1 MEAKRKM
8 VVGMFRNRDFRRL
21 VFFATLIVVF
31 FVAVLFITLST
42 LTNTFVADVIERD
55 TAVIGR
61 LVSDHPELKDHI
73 AAAFSSTV
81 DEEFYEEGLKAAAS
95 LGYTKKIVSDTGFLK
110 RNMFQNILKTTIICV
125 IIFLIFF
132 LVVYITLNR
141 VFKRMKLMSQEIEKV
156 MDGKINTRLPE
167 DMEGDFAILC
177 DKLNQLISRMNSL
190 IEKLQLEKDSIKCMM
205 SNMSHQMKT
214 PITSLKMFNEILERD
229 GHNEEVRKEFV
240 ERNNRLIE
248 RIEKLVENLLKYSK
262 MHSGVI
268 NLDVRKGNISN
279 VLSEML
285 EELEP
290 VFKSRK
296 QKVITK
302 LDDVGESF
310 FDPEWLYEA
319 LENIIKNASD
329 YTVEGNT
336 IEIDTFKDIEGIKIK
351 VKDTGMGI
359 SQEDKERIFE
369 PFYRGRIAPDNK
381 NTDKNQRTG
390 IGLALTKLLIEKH
403 NGYITIDTTPGKG
416 SVFTVVL
423 P

>member
-1 MEAKRKM
+1 
-8 VVGMFRNRDFRRL
+8 MFRNRDFCRL
-21 VFFATLIVVF
+21 VFFATLIIIV
-31 FVAVLFITLST
+31 FVAALFITLST
-42 LTNTFVADVIERD
+42 LTDTFVANVIDRD

-61 LVSDHPELKDHI
+61 LVSEHPELKDHI

-81 DEEFYEEGLKAAAS
+81 DEEFYEDGLKTATRF
-95 LGYTKKIVSDTGFLK
+95 GYTKDFVTDTGFLK
-110 RNMFQNILKTTIICV
+110 RNMFQNILKTLILCV
-125 IIFLIFF
+125 IFFLLFF

-141 VFKRMKLMSQEIEKV
+141 VFKRMKLMSQKIEKV
-156 MDGKINTRLPE
+156 MDGHINTKLPE
-167 DMEGDFAILC
+167 DMEGDFAILS
-177 DKLNQLISRMNSL
+177 DILNQLISRMNSL
-190 IEKLQLEKDSIKCMM
+190 IEKLQLEKESIKCMM
-205 SNMSHQMKT
+205 SNMSHQIKT
-214 PITSLKMFNEILERD
+214 PITSLKMFNEILEKD
-229 GHNEEVRKEFV
+229 GHNEEIRKEFV
-240 ERNNRLIE
+240 ERSGRLIE
-248 RIEKLVENLLKYSK
+248 RIERLVENLLKYSK

-268 NLDVRKGNISN
+268 NLDVRAGNVSN
-279 VLSEML
+279 VLSDML

-296 QKVITK
+296 QKVITN
-302 LDDVGESF
+302 LDDVGESL

-336 IEIDTFKDIEGIKIK
+336 IEIATFKDIEGIKIM
-351 VKDTGMGI
+351 VKDTGTGI
-359 SQEDKERIFE
+359 SQEDKGRIFE
-369 PFYRGRIAPDNK
+369 PFYRGRITPDNK

-403 NGYITIDTTPGKG
+403 NGYITLDTTPGKG